1 MHIKHHI
8 ISFLFL
14 FLFSAAQSQSHE
26 VLISTNLGDIKVKL
40 YDGTP
45 EHAKNFMQLVNS
57 GHFDGT
63 LFYRVIK
70 NFIIQ
75 GGSLDSR
82 NAPPGKHIGYGVS
95 TRIINSELNP
105 DYFHKR
111 GALCAPRQPDDINV
125 FKKSDVS
132 QFYIISGRK
141 YTDEELDIIENNHN
155 KPIEIEL
162 KKKYY
167 LPEKEK
173 LAELKQTDPEAFN
186 ELLREIKNKIRV
198 EYLASDLKHFT
209 DEQRKVYT
217 TMGGVPAL
225 DGEYTVFGEVTEG
238 MDVVDKIANL
248 KTDKNDRPYQDVK
261 MDVRVL
267 K

>member
-1 MHIKHHI
+1 MQKKLILIHLIFI
-8 ISFLFL
+8 LSFY
-14 FLFSAAQSQSHE
+14 AASSQTHE
-26 VLISTNLGDIKVKL
+26 VLISTNMGNIKVML
-40 YDGTP
+40 YNGTP

-95 TRIINSELNP
+95 TRIINSEFNP
-105 DYFHKR
+105 EYFHKR

-141 YTDEELDIIENNHN
+141 YTNEELDILENSHN

-162 KKKYY
+162 KNKYY
-167 LPEKEK
+167 VPRKEE
-173 LAELKQTDPEAFN
+173 LARLKTTDPKAFN
-186 ELLREIKNKIRV
+186 ELLREIKNKIQV
-198 EYLASDLKHFT
+198 EYLSSDLKRFT
-209 DEQRKVYT
+209 NEQREVYT
-217 TMGGVPAL
+217 TIGGVPAL
-225 DGEYTVFGEVTEG
+225 DGEYTVFGEVIEG

-248 KTDKNDRPYQDVK
+248 KTDKNDRPLQDVK